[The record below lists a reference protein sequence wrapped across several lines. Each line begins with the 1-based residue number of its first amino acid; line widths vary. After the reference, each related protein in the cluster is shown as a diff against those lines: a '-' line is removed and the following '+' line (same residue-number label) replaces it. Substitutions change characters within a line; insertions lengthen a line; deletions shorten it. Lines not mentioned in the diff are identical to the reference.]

1 MNRANALAGVAIA
14 SNPALQN
21 SYNSYLTETQRINSL
36 APDQRDQFFSDLESQ
51 AQAAIDIPFAAD
63 EKRIK
68 ESLQFAIDKLNA
80 TYNQFSDVEMT
91 RLKNA
96 ITNIDKE
103 TAQDITQNLDD
114 LNRRG
119 ALNSGILMNVADT
132 IVGEQVYNRGV
143 EQKST
148 DLALKG
154 AQLTRD
160 YGIKGA
166 QLEADAQLA
175 DLSEQEIAA
184 RESELDRIYSG
195 MSDINTGFEA
205 LSKSSLAYQQAQA
218 QRYAQQEASRA
229 RVSNLY
235 SRDLGMVPSY
245 TPRSSYYAKPFQARS
260 TSPSVRIPTTTSTKL
275 NTTLSPRTTRYNNAV
290 STYKRGSTTYKGPSK
305 TSRTRR

>member
-1 MNRANALAGVAIA
+1 M
-14 SNPALQN
+14 PA
-21 SYNSYLTETQRINSL
+21 
-36 APDQRDQFFSDLESQ
+36 DQREQFFSDLEAQ
-51 AQAAIDIPFAAD
+51 ANAAIDAPFEAD
-63 EKRIK
+63 EKQIK
-68 ESLQFAIDKLNA
+68 ANLQFAVDKLNA

-175 DLSEQEIAA
+175 DLSEQQIAA
-184 RESELDRIYSG
+184 RESELDRIYGG
-195 MSDINTGFEA
+195 MADINAGFDS
-205 LSKSSLAYQQAQA
+205 LYKSSAAHQTAQE
-218 QRYAQQEASRA
+218 QLYAQQAASRA
-229 RVSNLY
+229 RVDNLY
-235 SRDLGMVPSY
+235 SRDLGAVPSY
-245 TPRSSYYAKPFQARS
+245 TPRSSYYAKPFQARAS
-260 TSPSVRIPTTTSTKL
+260 SAIPIPTRNTVNL
-275 NTTLSPRTTRYNNAV
+275 NTSLSPRTTRYNNAV
-290 STYKRGSTTYKGPSK
+290 STYKRGSTTYKGPSR
-305 TSRTRR
+305 TSRTKR